1 MTGETTTLGSI
12 VKAVG
17 LKGELKLLPGPDF
30 WTEALGFEGLD
41 LVSAD
46 DDHRTVRVE
55 KFRPKGNTF
64 IIKLTGIESRD
75 DAEPVIGSRL
85 DVSTDSL
92 SEEQLPGELKPFQVM
107 GAEVRS
113 KDGERVGTVV
123 DMLIGPAQ
131 RCLIVETENGRK
143 AIPVVPEVVIDT
155 DIEGGIIVI
164 DPPEGLLELEW

>member
-30 WTEALGFEGLD
+30 WTEALALEGLD

-46 DDHRTVRVE
+46 DDHRSVHVE
-55 KFRPKGNTF
+55 RFRPKGNTYIVKF
-64 IIKLTGIESRD
+64 TGIESRD

-92 SEEQLPGELKPFQVM
+92 TEAELPEEIKPFQVM
-107 GAEVRS
+107 GAEVRLRN
-113 KDGERVGTVV
+113 GERAGTVV

-131 RCLIVETENGRK
+131 RCLIVETDNGRR
-143 AIPVVPEVVIDT
+143 AVPMVPELVIET
-155 DIEGGIIVI
+155 DLEGGVIVI
-164 DPPEGLLELEW
+164 DPPEGLFDLEW

>member
-1 MTGETTTLGSI
+1 MTAVIATLGSI

-30 WTEALGFEGLD
+30 WAEALELHGLD

-46 DDHRTVRVE
+46 EIHRDVKVE

-75 DAEPVIGSRL
+75 DAESVVGSRL
-85 DVSTDSL
+85 DIPTDTL
-92 SEEQLPGELKPFQVM
+92 DETQLPGELKPFQVM
-107 GAEVRS
+107 GSEVRI
-113 KDGERVGTVV
+113 KNGDRAGKVV

-131 RCLIVETENGRK
+131 TCLIVETDSGQR
-143 AIPVVPEVVIDT
+143 AVPLVPEVVVET
-155 DIEGGIIVI
+155 DIENGVIII
-164 DPPEGLLELEW
+164 DPPEGLLDIEW